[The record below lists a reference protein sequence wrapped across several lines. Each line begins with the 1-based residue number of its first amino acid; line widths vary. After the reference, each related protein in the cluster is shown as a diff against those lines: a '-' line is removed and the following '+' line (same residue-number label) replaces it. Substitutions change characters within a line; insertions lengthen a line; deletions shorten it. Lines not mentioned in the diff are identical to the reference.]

1 MKAGAR
7 SEQRI
12 NAIKDQFQ
20 SPNRNHLSQKFESQ
34 REEMN
39 AKTEEVLKQRL
50 DDRKRKEFEA
60 KFFQEK
66 QIAEKN
72 QRKEL

>member
-1 MKAGAR
+1 
-7 SEQRI
+7 
-12 NAIKDQFQ
+12 
-20 SPNRNHLSQKFESQ
+20 
-34 REEMN
+34 MN